1 MFLIWLGQLSIWRHL
16 SNKKISTQPW
26 LNEVVLTIHKLFSSS
41 TNYSHYPPIIL
52 FIHQFLSSST
62 NYPHYPPIILFNH
75 QFTNCSDRGRPKPS
89 RLQRSHSPAAQ
100 DESRQRLSEFRE
112 GSRVSKI
119 SEISEISELRSRIA
133 HADDTKVRRPRL
145 EPPSW
150 GGRAAWGC
158 LCPAH
163 KASTNFS
170 TGGGVDFLNFRLFQ
184 TCTNEPSTYI
194 RPQGC

>member
-1 MFLIWLGQLSIWRHL
+1 MFLIWPGQLSIWRHL

-52 FIHQFLSSST
+52 FIHQF
-62 NYPHYPPIILFNH
+62 
-75 QFTNCSDRGRPKPS
+75 TNCSDRGRPKPS

-112 GSRVSKI
+112 GSRGSEI
-119 SEISEISELRSRIA
+119 FEISEIFELRSRIA
-133 HADDTKVRRPRL
+133 HADDTKVCRTRL